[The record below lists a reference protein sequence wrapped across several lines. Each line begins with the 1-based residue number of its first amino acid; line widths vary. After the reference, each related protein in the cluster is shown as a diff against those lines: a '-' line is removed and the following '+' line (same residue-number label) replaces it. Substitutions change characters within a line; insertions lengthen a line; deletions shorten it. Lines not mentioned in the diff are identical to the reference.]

1 MFYAVELIA
10 ATIGSI
16 IGAERRVELDRTF
29 QAVAE
34 IVADAVVSADSRGL
48 ITYVNRGGERLFGW
62 EASELAGRPL
72 TVLLPERFHESTRR
86 GLVRYATIEPA
97 NAFGNVVEL
106 IALHRDGHEFPV
118 ELSVARWDDPTGR
131 FFTLIVRDI
140 TDRTRRDEE
149 LRAINAQLEM
159 TNQELE
165 TFSYSVSHDLRAPIR
180 SIDGFSAI
188 LEQDYGDRLDDRGRD
203 CLHRVR
209 AAAQRMYTLIDALL
223 TLSRV
228 TREEMRRDVIDLSA
242 LARSVATELQRT
254 HPDRNVEFVIPPGVI
269 GVGDGSLVR
278 VVLENLIWNSWK
290 FTSRQPA
297 PRIEFGAID
306 QSGSTVYFVRDNG
319 AGFDMTYAD
328 KLFGAFQRLHTT
340 EEFPGTGIGL
350 PTVQRIVRRHGGKVW
365 AEGEVDKGAVFYFT
379 LAPPVPNA
387 AVPLEYAIRG
397 AR

>member
-1 MFYAVELIA
+1 
-10 ATIGSI
+10 
-16 IGAERRVELDRTF
+16 VELDRTF
-29 QAVAE
+29 QAVAGA
-34 IVADAVVSADSRGL
+34 VTDAVVSADSRGL
-48 ITYVNRGGERLFGW
+48 ITYVNKGGERLFGW
-62 EASELAGRPL
+62 DASQLTGRPL
-72 TVLLPERFHESTRR
+72 TVLTPERLHESTRR
-86 GLVRYATIEPA
+86 GLLRYSTIEPA
-97 NAFGNVVEL
+97 DAFGNVVEL
-106 IALHRDGHEFPV
+106 IALHKDGHEFPV
-118 ELSVARWDDPTGR
+118 ELSVARWDDPSGR

-140 TDRTRRDEE
+140 TERKRRDEE

-188 LEQDYGDRLDDRGRD
+188 LEQDYGDKLDERGRD

-228 TREEMRRDVIDLSA
+228 TQEEMRRDVIDLSA

-254 HPDRNVEFVIPPGVI
+254 HPDRQVEFVIPPGII
-269 GVGDGSLVR
+269 GIGDASLVR
-278 VVLENLIWNSWK
+278 VALENLIWNAWK

-297 PRIEFGAID
+297 PRIEFGAVD
-306 QSGSTVYFVRDNG
+306 KSGATVYFVRDNG
-319 AGFDMTYAD
+319 AGFDMAYAD
-328 KLFGAFQRLHTT
+328 KLFGAFQRLHTA

-350 PTVQRIVRRHGGKVW
+350 PTVQRVVRRHGGKVW
-365 AEGEVDKGAVFYFT
+365 AEGAVDHGAVFYFT
-379 LAPPVPNA
+379 LAPPV
-387 AVPLEYAIRG
+387 AVDPAPLQYAVRG

>member
-1 MFYAVELIA
+1 
-10 ATIGSI
+10 
-16 IGAERRVELDRTF
+16 VELDRTF
-29 QAVAE
+29 QAVAGA
-34 IVADAVVSADSRGL
+34 VTDAVVSADSRGL
-48 ITYVNRGGERLFGW
+48 ITYVNKGGERLFGW
-62 EASELAGRPL
+62 DASQLTGRPL
-72 TVLLPERFHESTRR
+72 TVLTPERLHESTRR
-86 GLVRYATIEPA
+86 GLLRYSTIEPA
-97 NAFGNVVEL
+97 DAFGSVVEL
-106 IALHRDGHEFPV
+106 IALHKDGHEFPV
-118 ELSVARWDDPTGR
+118 ELSVARWDDPSGR

-140 TDRTRRDEE
+140 TERKRRDEE

-188 LEQDYGDRLDDRGRD
+188 LEQDYGDKLDERGRD

-228 TREEMRRDVIDLSA
+228 TQEEMRRDVIDLSA

-254 HPDRNVEFVIPPGVI
+254 HPDRQVEFVIPPGII
-269 GVGDGSLVR
+269 GIGDASLVR
-278 VVLENLIWNSWK
+278 VALENLIWNAWK

-297 PRIEFGAID
+297 PRIEFGAVD
-306 QSGSTVYFVRDNG
+306 KSGATVYFVRDNG
-319 AGFDMTYAD
+319 AGFDMAYAD
-328 KLFGAFQRLHTT
+328 KLFGAFQRLHTA

-350 PTVQRIVRRHGGKVW
+350 PTVQRVVRRHGGKVW
-365 AEGEVDKGAVFYFT
+365 AEGEVDHGAVFYFT
-379 LAPPVPNA
+379 LAPPVAIDPA
-387 AVPLEYAIRG
+387 PLQYAVRG

>member
-1 MFYAVELIA
+1 
-10 ATIGSI
+10 
-16 IGAERRVELDRTF
+16 VELDRTF

-34 IVADAVVSADSRGL
+34 IVPEAVVSADSHGL
-48 ITYVNRGGERLFGW
+48 ITYVNKGGERLFGW
-62 EASELAGRPL
+62 DAAQLVGRPL

-86 GLVRYATIEPA
+86 GLARYATIEPA
-97 NAFGNVVEL
+97 DAFGSVVEL
-106 IALHRDGHEFPV
+106 IALHKDGHEFPV
-118 ELSVARWDDPTGR
+118 ELSVARWDDPAGR

-140 TDRTRRDEE
+140 TERRRRDEE

-165 TFSYSVSHDLRAPIR
+165 TFSYSASHDLRAPVR
-180 SIDGFSAI
+180 AIDGFSAI
-188 LEQDYGDRLDDRGRD
+188 LEQDYGDKLDDRGRD

-228 TREEMRRDVIDLSA
+228 TREEMRHDVIDLSA
-242 LARSVATELQRT
+242 LARSVATEIQRT
-254 HPDRNVEFVIPPGVI
+254 HPDRKVDFVIASGII

-278 VVLENLIWNSWK
+278 VALENLIGNAWK

-297 PRIEFGAID
+297 PRIEFGAVD

-328 KLFGAFQRLHTT
+328 KLFGAFQRLHTN
-340 EEFPGTGIGL
+340 EEFPGTGVGL

-365 AEGEVDKGAVFYFT
+365 AEGAVDKGAVFYFT
-379 LAPPVPNA
+379 LAPPILVTT
-387 AVPLEYAIRG
+387 VPLQFATRG
-397 AR
+397 AK